1 MTPRSSSSNNN
12 NKPNGESTHRVA
24 VVTGTSSGIGFK
36 TALTLAR
43 NGFYT
48 YATMRNLKKSITI
61 KEIANK
67 EALPLKVVQ
76 LDVDSDDLSVEN
88 TIQEKIISKKQRID
102 ILVNNAGYGLVGPI
116 EDISIE
122 EELKAQFETNL
133 YGVIRVTQQVLP
145 IMRRQKSGRIINV
158 SSIGGIVGYP
168 FSAAYCGTKFALEGL
183 SESLSYEVDQ
193 FGIKVILIEPALVI
207 SDFHNN
213 VKMAAKKGANSDD
226 SPYIQMMQKLFE
238 EYKQVQEQYQIP
250 AEEVAK
256 VILNA
261 AILDNPNRRYLV
273 GKYSEMM
280 KEAKV
285 TMSDIECRNM
295 MKRQLLGSSSSSSSK

>member
-1 MTPRSSSSNNN
+1 MTHRSSSN
-12 NKPNGESTHRVA
+12 NKPNGDITRVA
-24 VVTGTSSGIGFK
+24 VVTGSSSGIGFE
-36 TALTLAR
+36 TALALAI

-48 YATMRNLKKSITI
+48 YATMRNLKKSTSIE
-61 KEIANK
+61 EIANK
-67 EALPLKVVQ
+67 EALPLKVIQ
-76 LDVDSDDLSVEN
+76 LDVDDDLSTEN
-88 TIQEKIISKKQRID
+88 AIQEIISEKQRID

-122 EELKAQFETNL
+122 EELKPQFNTNL
-133 YGVIRVTQQVLP
+133 NGAVRVTQQVLP
-145 IMRRQKSGRIINV
+145 IMRRQKSGRIVNV

-168 FSAAYCGTKFALEGL
+168 FSAAYCSTKFALEGL
-183 SESLSYEVDQ
+183 SESLSYELDQ

-213 VKMAAKKGANSDD
+213 VKMAAKKGDNPDD
-226 SPYIQMMQKLFE
+226 SPYTQMMQKLFE

-256 VILNA
+256 VILSA
-261 AILDNPNRRYLV
+261 AVLDNPDRRYVV

-280 KEAKV
+280 TVAKM
-285 TMSDIECRNM
+285 TMSDRECHNM
-295 MKRQLLGSSSSSSSK
+295 MKRQLLGSK

>member
-1 MTPRSSSSNNN
+1 MIDSNAN
-12 NKPNGESTHRVA
+12 RIA
-24 VVTGTSSGIGFK
+24 IVTGSSSGIGFE

-48 YATMRNLKKSITI
+48 YATMRNLKKSTSI

-67 EALPLKVVQ
+67 EALPLKVIQ
-76 LDVDSDDLSVEN
+76 LDVDNDLSAKN
-88 TIQEKIISKKQRID
+88 AIQEIIISEKQRID

-122 EELKAQFETNL
+122 EELKPQFETNL

-168 FSAAYCGTKFALEGL
+168 FSAAYCSTKFALEGL

-213 VKMAAKKGANSDD
+213 VKMPVKKGANNPDD
-226 SPYIQMMQKLFE
+226 SPYTQMMQKLFE

-250 AEEVAK
+250 AKEVAK
-256 VILNA
+256 VILSA
-261 AILDNPNRRYLV
+261 AILDNPDRRYLV

-280 KEAKV
+280 KEAKM
-285 TMSDIECRNM
+285 TMSDIECHNM
-295 MKRQLLGSSSSSSSK
+295 MKRQLLGSSK

>member
-1 MTPRSSSSNNN
+1 MTHRSNNN
-12 NKPNGESTHRVA
+12 ISNGEITRVA
-24 VVTGTSSGIGFK
+24 VVTGTSSGIGFE

-48 YATMRNLKKSITI
+48 YATMRNLKKSTHI

-67 EALPLKVVQ
+67 EALPLQVIE
-76 LDVDSDDLSVEN
+76 LDVDDDLSAKN
-88 TIQEKIISKKQRID
+88 AIQEIISEKQRID
-102 ILVNNAGYGLVGPI
+102 ILVNNAGYGLIGPI

-122 EELKAQFETNL
+122 EELKPQFETNL
-133 YGVIRVTQQVLP
+133 YGVVRVTQQVLP

-158 SSIGGIVGYP
+158 SSIGGMVGYP
-168 FSAAYCGTKFALEGL
+168 FSAAYCSTKFALEGL

-213 VKMAAKKGANSDD
+213 VKMAVRKEANNPYD
-226 SPYIQMMQKLFE
+226 SPYTQMMQKLFE

-261 AILDNPNRRYLV
+261 AILDNPDQRYLV
-273 GKYSEMM
+273 GKYSEMI
-280 KEAKV
+280 KEAKM
-285 TMSDIECRNM
+285 TMPDIECHNM
-295 MKRQLLGSSSSSSSK
+295 MKRQLLGSK

>member
-1 MTPRSSSSNNN
+1 MTPRSISNNN
-12 NKPNGESTHRVA
+12 NKPNGESTHVA

-48 YATMRNLKKSITI
+48 YATMRNLKKSTSI
-61 KEIANK
+61 KEIADK
-67 EALPLKVVQ
+67 EALPLKVIE
-76 LDVDSDDLSVEN
+76 LDVDDDLSAKN
-88 TIQEKIISKKQRID
+88 AIQEEIISEKQRID
-102 ILVNNAGYGLVGPI
+102 ILVNNAGYGLIGPI
-116 EDISIE
+116 EDTSIE
-122 EELKAQFETNL
+122 EELKPHFETNL

-168 FSAAYCGTKFALEGL
+168 FSAAYCSTKFALEGL

-213 VKMAAKKGANSDD
+213 VKMAVRKGANNPDD
-226 SPYIQMMQKLFE
+226 SPYTQMMQKLFE
-238 EYKQVQEQYQIP
+238 EYKHVQEQYQIP
-250 AEEVAK
+250 AEEVANE
-256 VILNA
+256 ILKA
-261 AILDNPNRRYLV
+261 AILDNPDRRYHV

-280 KEAKV
+280 KQAKM
-285 TMSDIECRNM
+285 TMSDRECHDM
-295 MKRQLLGSSSSSSSK
+295 MKRQLLGSK

>member
-1 MTPRSSSSNNN
+1 MIDSNAN
-12 NKPNGESTHRVA
+12 RIA
-24 VVTGTSSGIGFK
+24 IVTGSSSGIGFE
-36 TALTLAR
+36 TTLTLAR

-48 YATMRNLKKSITI
+48 YATMRNLKKSTSIE
-61 KEIANK
+61 EIANK

-76 LDVDSDDLSVEN
+76 LDVDDDDLSVKN
-88 TIQEKIISKKQRID
+88 AIQEIISEKQRID

-122 EELKAQFETNL
+122 EELKPQFETNL

-158 SSIGGIVGYP
+158 SSIGGVVGYP
-168 FSAAYCGTKFALEGL
+168 FSAAYCNTKFALEGL
-183 SESLSYEVDQ
+183 SESLSYELDQ

-213 VKMAAKKGANSDD
+213 VKMAAKKGANNPDD
-226 SPYIQMMQKLFE
+226 SPYTQMMQKLFE

-261 AILDNPNRRYLV
+261 AIVDNP
-273 GKYSEMM
+273 
-280 KEAKV
+280 
-285 TMSDIECRNM
+285 D
-295 MKRQLLGSSSSSSSK
+295 

>member
-1 MTPRSSSSNNN
+1 MIDSNAN
-12 NKPNGESTHRVA
+12 RIA
-24 VVTGTSSGIGFK
+24 IVTGSSSGIGFK

-48 YATMRNLKKSITI
+48 YATMRNLKKSKNI
-61 KEIANK
+61 KDIANK
-67 EALPLKVVQ
+67 EALPLKVIE
-76 LDVDSDDLSVEN
+76 LDVDDDNNNNESSAKN
-88 TIQEKIISKKQRID
+88 AIQEIISEKQRID
-102 ILVNNAGYGLVGPI
+102 ILVNNAGYGLIGPI
-116 EDISIE
+116 EDTSIE
-122 EELKAQFETNL
+122 EEIKPQFETNL

-168 FSAAYCGTKFALEGL
+168 FSAAYCSTKFALEGL

-213 VKMAAKKGANSDD
+213 VKMAAKKGANSSDD
-226 SPYIQMMQKLFE
+226 SPYTQMMQKLFA
-238 EYKQVQEQYQIP
+238 EYKQVEEQYQIP
-250 AEEVAK
+250 AEKVAK
-256 VILNA
+256 AILNA
-261 AILDNPNRRYLV
+261 AIVDNPDRRHLV

-285 TMSDIECRNM
+285 TMSDIECHNM
-295 MKRQLLGSSSSSSSK
+295 MKRQLLGSSSK

>member
-1 MTPRSSSSNNN
+1 MLDV
-12 NKPNGESTHRVA
+12 KGVA
-24 VVTGTSSGIGFK
+24 VVTGSSSGIGFE
-36 TALTLAR
+36 TSLTLAR

-48 YATMRNLKKSITI
+48 YATIRNIRKSASI
-61 KEIANK
+61 KQMANK
-67 EALPLKVVQ
+67 EALLLEVIQ
-76 LDVDSDDLSVEN
+76 LDVNDDLSVKNAIGE
-88 TIQEKIISKKQRID
+88 IISGKGRID

-116 EDISIE
+116 EDISL

-133 YGVIRVTQQVLP
+133 FGVIRVTKQVLP
-145 IMRRQKSGRIINV
+145 IMRRQKEGGRIINV

-168 FSAAYCGTKFALEGL
+168 FSAAYCSTKFALEGL
-183 SESLSYEVDQ
+183 SESMSYEVEQ

-213 VKMAAKKGANSDD
+213 AKIVIKSDKAANS
-226 SPYIQMMQKLFE
+226 SPYTQTMNKMFEAYKQVVE
-238 EYKQVQEQYQIP
+238 EYKMP

-261 AILDNPNRRYLV
+261 TISANPDQRYLV

-280 KEAKV
+280 MEAKR
-285 TMSDIECRNM
+285 TMSDTQSHNM
-295 MKRQLLGSSSSSSSK
+295 MESQLLGSK

>member
-1 MTPRSSSSNNN
+1 
-12 NKPNGESTHRVA
+12 
-24 VVTGTSSGIGFK
+24 
-36 TALTLAR
+36 
-43 NGFYT
+43 
-48 YATMRNLKKSITI
+48 MRNLKKSTSI

-67 EALPLKVVQ
+67 EALPLKVIQ
-76 LDVDSDDLSVEN
+76 LDVDNDLSAKN
-88 TIQEKIISKKQRID
+88 AIQEIIISEKQRID

-122 EELKAQFETNL
+122 EELKPQFETNL

-158 SSIGGIVGYP
+158 SSIGGIVGYL
-168 FSAAYCGTKFALEGL
+168 FSAAYCSTKFALEGL

-213 VKMAAKKGANSDD
+213 VKNPVKKGANDPDD
-226 SPYIQMMQKLFE
+226 SPYTQMMQKLFE

-250 AEEVAK
+250 AKEVAK
-256 VILNA
+256 VIFSA
-261 AILDNPNRRYLV
+261 AILDNPDRRYLV

-280 KEAKV
+280 KEAKM
-285 TMSDIECRNM
+285 TMSDIECHNM
-295 MKRQLLGSSSSSSSK
+295 MKRQLLGSSK